1 MTTEDEIRR
10 AAGRLNRLLCSLE
23 AAMSELTKDSHVHD
37 WADSDTVTV
46 REIRDSFN
54 RKMYGTINGTALNG
68 AGELL
73 EDISSHR
80 EPAYIPGRTYRDA
93 RGRYWQRTREENWM
107 TFGGW
112 TVSGYVPVEP
122 LELMP

>member
-23 AAMSELTKDSHVHD
+23 AAMSEPTKDSHVHD

-54 RKMYGTINGTALNG
+54 RKMYRTINGTALNG

-80 EPAYIPGRTYRDA
+80 EPAYIPERTYRDA
-93 RGRYWQRTREENWM
+93 MGSYYQFSKDRTCWRGFYGTYSLSIPKR
-107 TFGGW
+107 
-112 TVSGYVPVEP
+112 P